1 MSSNAVRAFAGSV
14 DKYLI
19 ETMLKYGAEV
29 SYEIDIAM
37 REIGQEAKQKVATSS
52 PKRTGKYK
60 RGWRVDFKNKGG
72 VIQCIIHQSGKEYRL
87 THLLENGHRTRLGKG
102 KHSRRYGTQAS
113 VAARPHIAE
122 VNDWAQ
128 RELESRI
135 RKALRG

>member
-1 MSSNAVRAFAGSV
+1 MLKVFAESAE
-14 DKYLI
+14 KYLI
-19 ETMLKYGAEV
+19 ETMLKYGSEV
-29 SYEIDIAM
+29 SYEISIAM
-37 REIGQEAKQKVATSS
+37 NEIGQEAKKRVKAAS

-60 RGWRVDFKNKGG
+60 RGWRVDYMNKNG
-72 VIQCIIHQSGKEYRL
+72 VIRCVIHQNDKEYRL

-135 RKALRG
+135 RKALGG

>member
-1 MSSNAVRAFAGSV
+1 MKIYAQSLDR
-14 DKYLI
+14 YLT

-29 SYEIDIAM
+29 SYEIGIAT
-37 REIGQEAKQKVATSS
+37 REIGQEAKQRVAAAS

-72 VIQCIIHQSGKEYRL
+72 VIQCIIHQSDKEYRL

-102 KHSRRYGTQAS
+102 RHSRRYGTQGS

-122 VNDWAQ
+122 VNAWAQ
-128 RELESRI
+128 RELERRI
-135 RKALRG
+135 RKAIGG

>member
-1 MSSNAVRAFAGSV
+1 MGSRV
-14 DKYLI
+14 MKIYAQSLDRYLT
-19 ETMLKYGAEV
+19 ETMLRYGAEV
-29 SYEIDIAM
+29 SYEISIAM
-37 REIGQEAKQKVATSS
+37 NEIGQEAKKRVAAAS

-72 VIQCIIHQSGKEYRL
+72 VIQCVIHQNDKEYRL

-102 KHSRRYGTQAS
+102 RHSRRYGTQGA

-122 VNDWAQ
+122 VNEWAQ

-135 RKALRG
+135 RRAFGG

>member
-29 SYEIDIAM
+29 SYEISIAM
-37 REIGQEAKQKVATSS
+37 NEIGQEAKQRVAAAS

-60 RGWRVDFKNKGG
+60 RGWRVDFKNKSG
-72 VIQCIIHQSGKEYRL
+72 VIQCIVHQSDKNYRR
-87 THLLENGHRTRLGKG
+87 THLLENGHRTRLGTG
-102 KHSRRYGTQAS
+102 KNGRRYGTKAS
-113 VAARPHIAE
+113 VGAQPHIAE

-135 RKALRG
+135 RKALGG